1 MQLSAPIDGAQSL
14 NMPLQA
20 VGLLNVTYGDMTIE
34 NGQAYP
40 ADQVNARPS
49 CESMMSAMAGGVLK
63 LDGEV

>member
-1 MQLSAPIDGAQSL
+1 
-14 NMPLQA
+14 MPLQA

-49 CESMMSAMAGGVLK
+49 CESIEIRKSRVAFSK
-63 LDGEV
+63 KDGD